1 LIGFL
6 RKSAEAAASLWSS
19 AWYSRNGFARMAQLL
34 GGERTAAG
42 EMINVERAMRC
53 AAVYICTRAV
63 TEPLAS
69 MPLPILR
76 KNGENTEILRNEP
89 LWKAFNQR
97 ANNYQ
102 TAKNFRRVLSHHAL
116 NYGDGFARID
126 RRGAGPEADAYAFH
140 IIHPS
145 NFVKKDIV
153 RGDAE
158 YVFRDSKGLEE
169 VLKNHQVM
177 HLMNYSD
184 DGLTGIGAIECAK
197 EPIAQAL
204 AIEAYGATFFGRGGL
219 KAGLL
224 KKVVPFRTDEDRKR
238 FDKDWQE
245 KYRQGRDGF
254 HKNLLVEG
262 DWDYKPIGS
271 DPTEAQLVEARSA
284 MVPEIAR
291 FYGLTPHLAG
301 DLSRAHFA
309 NVEHLW
315 IEFLN
320 ITEAPWMVA
329 WEQEIHR
336 VVLTERQRDAGYY
349 AKHNTASFMR
359 GDFEARMRAYAT
371 LLQNGIASINET
383 RALEDWDPVPGGEA
397 HHIQLNMQTVPGTGE
412 PTVSE
417 RATLVKVSEGKP
429 KA

>member
-1 LIGFL
+1 
-6 RKSAEAAASLWSS
+6 
-19 AWYSRNGFARMAQLL
+19 
-34 GGERTAAG
+34 
-42 EMINVERAMRC
+42 
-53 AAVYICTRAV
+53 
-63 TEPLAS
+63 

-89 LWKAFNQR
+89 LWKALNQR

-116 NYGDGFARID
+116 NYGNGFARID
-126 RRGAGPEADAYAFH
+126 RRGAGPESDAYAFH

-197 EPIAQAL
+197 ESIAQAL

-412 PTVSE
+412 PTASE
-417 RATLVKVSEGKP
+417 KAAAAKTEKPEPASKQVPAPVAAMVVPPNNNFTVQIADRAAKRRIIRDGNNQMIGIEDID
-429 KA
+429 